1 MMEFISRYSG
11 LCAIVVYSLILWLIL
26 AISGRRKRT
35 KAEPVRTPQPAVTN
49 ASRLDENDEDAVV
62 AALVAAIEGRNEWH
76 KNVRIVSIRE
86 V

>member
-11 LCAIVVYSLILWLIL
+11 LCAIVVYSLILWIIL
-26 AISGRRKRT
+26 AISSRRKRA
-35 KAEPVRTPQPAVTN
+35 KAEPVRTPQPTATN
-49 ASRLDENDEDAVV
+49 AGRLDENDEDAVV

-76 KNVRIVSIRE
+76 KDVRIVSIRE